1 MGGSARP
8 KRRRAAGAALRYEHV
23 RQRASAW
30 SQAKEKASRGE
41 SWFGCLVMLVGMAGI
56 VGFALLGMAWGPV
69 LWGRVAPAVPG
80 GGYGFAAAVGA
91 LAPIG
96 LAVVTTTLS
105 RMKWRTSALRSL
117 GWAVASLPG
126 VAGCLLWALV
136 VFAGFRPKHRSDWGS
151 ACHSRGEACWVHVE
165 YPWAWAVG
173 LLSTVLVSAALIAA
187 AVRVTRRRERNRPP
201 S

>member
-1 MGGSARP
+1 M
-8 KRRRAAGAALRYEHV
+8 RYEHV
-23 RQRASAW
+23 RQRPSSW
-30 SQAKEKASRGE
+30 SRAKERASRGE
-41 SWFGCLVMLVGMAGI
+41 PWFGCLVMLIGTAGI
-56 VGFALLGMAWGPV
+56 AGFALLGMTWGHV

-80 GGYGFAAAVGA
+80 GGYGFAALVGA

-96 LAVVTTTLS
+96 CAVVAMTLS

-126 VAGCLLWALV
+126 VAGCLLWASV
-136 VFAGFRPKHRSDWGS
+136 VFASFRPKHRSDWRG

-165 YPWAWAVG
+165 YPWVWAVG

-187 AVRVTRRRERNRPP
+187 AGKVMHLRERNRPA